1 MNGTPL
7 RAPELSNA
15 SVRADSRSCCTR
27 TSIWT
32 SANIRSPIVARCIPV
47 LGNAIVGSHL
57 VAPRP
62 NPDSWAPASVVQR
75 LDLGTRQ
82 LPSLGLLHYLSA
94 GQRRPSRRSTTC
106 ALQYF

>member
-15 SVRADSRSCCTR
+15 SDRADSRSCCTL

-32 SANIRSPIVARCIPV
+32 SAKILSPTVARCIPV

-62 NPDSWAPASVVQR
+62 NPDSWAPDSVVQR

-82 LPSLGLLHYLSA
+82 IPHGVCDVYAERSSAPALSPPA
-94 GQRRPSRRSTTC
+94 TLVIGR
-106 ALQYF
+106 